1 MDKKAIVKLF
11 KRKAL
16 VFLFCLLPLYGP
28 FAQSD
33 SEDPS
38 YKIKTIVLDA
48 GHGGSKPG
56 AVSRRTL
63 EKDLALDITVKLG
76 KAIEAALPDVK
87 VYYTRTTDVDVDIYK
102 RTEFAN
108 EKKADIFI
116 SIHCNSVKNRT
127 ALGTETLVLGFN
139 MLGNQDAAIRENADI
154 LLEENYEENYQ
165 GFDPSDPET
174 FIIFSL
180 MRHQYRE
187 QSIKLAS
194 AIQKEFA
201 GIGRIDRGVKEQ
213 TLGVLAKAGMPAVL
227 TEIGFLSN
235 PTEEDYMRSQKGQ
248 EEIVKNLLD
257 AIKAYKRQTER

>member
-1 MDKKAIVKLF
+1 MDKAIVKLF
-11 KRKAL
+11 KGKAL

-38 YKIKTIVLDA
+38 YKIKTIVLDP

-56 AVSRRTL
+56 AVTRRTL
-63 EKDLALDITVKLG
+63 EKDIALEITLKLG

-116 SIHCNSVKNRT
+116 SIHCNAVQSRT
-127 ALGTETLVLGFN
+127 PLGTETLVLGFN
-139 MLGNQDAAIRENADI
+139 QLGNQDAAIRENADI

-165 GFDPSDPET
+165 GFDPNDPET

-194 AIQKEFA
+194 AIQKEFTS
-201 GIGRIDRGVKEQ
+201 IGRVDRGVKEQ
-213 TLGVLAKAGMPAVL
+213 TLGVLARAGMPAVL

-235 PTEEDYMRSQKGQ
+235 PTEEEYMRSQKGQ

>member
-1 MDKKAIVKLF
+1 MDNAIVKSF
-11 KRKAL
+11 KSQAL
-16 VFLFCLLPLYGP
+16 VLLLLLLPFTLVQ
-28 FAQSD
+28 ASRQ

-56 AVSRRTL
+56 AVSRKAL
-63 EKDLALDITVKLG
+63 EKDLALDITLKLG

-116 SIHCNSVKNRT
+116 SIHCNAVKSRT
-127 ALGTETLVLGFN
+127 PLGTETLVLGFN
-139 MLGNQDAAIRENADI
+139 QLGNQDAALRENADI

-180 MRHQYRE
+180 MRHQFRE

-235 PTEEDYMRSQKGQ
+235 PTEEEYMLSEKGK

>member
-1 MDKKAIVKLF
+1 MDKAIVKLF
-11 KRKAL
+11 KGKAL

-38 YKIKTIVLDA
+38 YKIKTIVLDP

-56 AVSRRTL
+56 AVTRRTL
-63 EKDLALDITVKLG
+63 EKDIALEITLKLG

-87 VYYTRTTDVDVDIYK
+87 VYYTRTTCNAVQS
-102 RTEFAN
+102 RTP
-108 EKKADIFI
+108 
-116 SIHCNSVKNRT
+116 
-127 ALGTETLVLGFN
+127 LGTETLVLGFN
-139 MLGNQDAAIRENADI
+139 QLGNQDAAIRENADI

-165 GFDPSDPET
+165 GFDPNDPET

-194 AIQKEFA
+194 AIQKEFTS
-201 GIGRIDRGVKEQ
+201 IGRVDRGVKEQ
-213 TLGVLAKAGMPAVL
+213 TLGVLARAGMPAVL

-235 PTEEDYMRSQKGQ
+235 PTEEEYMRSQKGQ